1 MVRKEY
7 GGICSHANPT
17 INDISNHY
25 PNTYVVS
32 SEGCL
37 PGDDNLHF
45 SSEGYRMLGRR
56 YALRYLEVTNP
67 ALAETCR
74 QKLAAAGLDMANTAA
89 SSLTIECKRDG
100 MTLSVSASEPVEK
113 VDVVSF
119 SGQTVKTYTLG
130 GKREFELLLNELPKE
145 KLVLV
150 FQSANGKATK
160 DISL

>member
-1 MVRKEY
+1 
-7 GGICSHANPT
+7 
-17 INDISNHY
+17 
-25 PNTYVVS
+25 
-32 SEGCL
+32 
-37 PGDDNLHF
+37 
-45 SSEGYRMLGRR
+45 MLGRR

-145 KLVLV
+145 KLVFV
-150 FQSANGKATK
+150 FQSASGKATK